1 MYERWPYFLQQS
13 NIIIEVSTKW
23 EKPIQRQVFLKRK
36 TTRNVSNTQT
46 EFSRDATR
54 NLMRT

>member
-1 MYERWPYFLQQS
+1 MAIFLA
-13 NIIIEVSTKW
+13 TKQYQPNGRSLF
-23 EKPIQRQVFLKRK
+23 KDRVFLKRK